1 MSSTSAPGRY
11 ITDRQ
16 IGRGGMAT
24 VWKAHDTVLERDVAL
39 KRLRPALL
47 DDHEIAER
55 FRREAESV
63 AGLSHPGIV
72 RMLDR
77 GEDAEGP
84 FLVMELV
91 EGEDL
96 KARIKREGAL
106 PPEDAR
112 RICAQVARALEYA
125 HARGLVHRDIKSQNV
140 LLDADG
146 NAKLTDFGIARL
158 MEGPS
163 DSGLTKTGMMVGS
176 SDYLAPEQ
184 AEGRAVD
191 GRTDIYALGIVL
203 WECLTG
209 KLPFPG
215 ESFVSVA
222 MRHVTDALPDPRS
235 AAAGIPAQLAACTM
249 RAAAKRPE
257 QRFQSAGSF
266 AQALEEPGGGDTA
279 NLPPVDDPWHRDQDA
294 TGRAPLRGTRRRP
307 RRRLAA
313 LAGLIA
319 AAVVATGGYLALTAL
334 DGDGGST
341 PTPVI
346 TSLPITLD
354 DYDPQGDGAEQ
365 PDLVPRASDG
375 IPDTAW
381 TTELYEDV
389 PEFGGFSKS
398 GVGLLLTAPRDSRPT
413 EIDITST
420 TPGANFEI
428 RTEDDLDPGT
438 PPITSGT
445 FDGTAQK
452 IALPDGMPPRLVIW
466 ITRLAQNPVDGSRF
480 WAGIGEVSV
489 RGVANT
495 AS

>member
-11 ITDRQ
+11 VTERQ

-47 DDHEIAER
+47 DDTEIAER

-96 KARIKREGAL
+96 KARIKREGPL
-106 PPEDAR
+106 PPDDAR

-125 HARGLVHRDIKSQNV
+125 HERGLVHRDIKSQNV
-140 LLDADG
+140 LLDAAG

-158 MEGPS
+158 MEGPG
-163 DSGLTKTGMMVGS
+163 DSGLTRTGMMVGS

-184 AEGRAVD
+184 AEGKPVD

-235 AAAGIPAQLAACTM
+235 AAPGVPAQLAACAM

-257 QRFQSAGSF
+257 QRFQTAGSF
-266 AQALEEPGGGDTA
+266 AHALEEPGGGDTA
-279 NLPPVDDPWHRDQDA
+279 NLAPVDDPWHRDQDV
-294 TGRAPLRGTRRRP
+294 TGRVRREPRKTRKS
-307 RRRLAA
+307 RLGL
-313 LAGLIA
+313 LAGVIA
-319 AAVVATGGYLALTAL
+319 AAVVATGGYLLVSALG
-334 DGDGGST
+334 GDGASK
-341 PTPVI
+341 PTPAI
-346 TSLPITLD
+346 TQLPITVKD
-354 DYDPQGDGAEQ
+354 FDPQGDGGEQ
-365 PDLVPRASDG
+365 PQKVPLAADRNP
-375 IPDTAW
+375 ITAW
-381 TTELYEDV
+381 TTEIYQGV
-389 PEFGGFSKS
+389 PEFGGYPKS
-398 GVGLLLTAPRDSRPT
+398 GVGLLLTAPEGSRPT
-413 EIDITST
+413 EIDVTST
-420 TPGANFEI
+420 TPGATFEI
-428 RTEDDLDPGT
+428 RREDQLDAAT

-445 FDGTAQK
+445 FDGSPQK
-452 IALPDGMPPRLVIW
+452 IALPDGMPQRLVVW
-466 ITRLAQNPVDGSRF
+466 ITKLVATPDDATKF

-489 RGVANT
+489 RGVAKT

>member
-11 ITDRQ
+11 VTERQ

-47 DDHEIAER
+47 DDGEIAER
-55 FRREAESV
+55 FRREAEAV

-96 KARIKREGAL
+96 KARIKRDGPL
-106 PPEDAR
+106 PPDDAR

-125 HARGLVHRDIKSQNV
+125 HGRGLVHRDIKSQNV
-140 LLDADG
+140 LLDAEG

-158 MEGPS
+158 MEGPA
-163 DSGLTKTGMMVGS
+163 DSGLTRTGMMVGS

-235 AAAGIPAQLAACTM
+235 AAPGVPAQLAACAM

-257 QRFQSAGSF
+257 QRFQGAGSF
-266 AQALEEPGGGDTA
+266 AHALEEPGGGDTA
-279 NLPPVDDPWHRDQDA
+279 NLPPVDDPWHRDQDV
-294 TGRAPLRGTRRRP
+294 TGRVRREPKRTRKA
-307 RRRLAA
+307 RLGV
-313 LAGLIA
+313 LAGVIA
-319 AAVVATGGYLALTAL
+319 AAVVATGGYVLISALG
-334 DGDGGST
+334 GDGASK

-346 TSLPITLD
+346 TTLPITVKD
-354 DYDPQGDGAEQ
+354 FDPQGGDGENRGAL
-365 PDLVPRASDG
+365 PSASDNNLM
-375 IPDTAW
+375 TAW
-381 TTELYEDV
+381 TTEKYQGV
-389 PEFGGFSKS
+389 PEFGGYPKT
-398 GVGLLLTAPRDSRPT
+398 GVGLLLMTNAGTRPT

-420 TPGANFEI
+420 TPGATFEI
-428 RTEDDLDPGT
+428 RRENELDAT
-438 PPITSGT
+438 KPPIASGT
-445 FDGTAQK
+445 FDGKLQK
-452 IALPDGMPPRLVIW
+452 IALPDGMPQRLVVW
-466 ITRLAQNPVDGSRF
+466 ITRLVPVPDDATKF

-495 AS
+495 GS